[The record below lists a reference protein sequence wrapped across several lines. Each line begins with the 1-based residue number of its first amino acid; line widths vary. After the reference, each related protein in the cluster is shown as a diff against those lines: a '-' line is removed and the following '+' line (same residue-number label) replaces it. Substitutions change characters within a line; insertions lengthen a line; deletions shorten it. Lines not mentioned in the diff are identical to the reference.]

1 MYKYRH
7 IRAQFPFSVV
17 GLFHVRLA
25 ARQQLHLIPEV
36 CDRRPFVFFLMTT
49 ATDIYIYVCVT
60 FSHLNIEWYTA
71 SSPVYVQYRLGDYGI
86 LSLRLGTERSL

>member
-1 MYKYRH
+1 MRPTPL
-7 IRAQFPFSVV
+7 RFFFPYDNSD
-17 GLFHVRLA
+17 GY
-25 ARQQLHLIPEV
+25 
-36 CDRRPFVFFLMTT
+36 
-49 ATDIYIYVCVT
+49 IYIYVCVT